1 MSLQRQNKGETTSLF
16 ETSRLNPYLPASDWG
31 WQIDPQGL
39 RYALS
44 ELYERYQK
52 PIFVVENG
60 LGALDTVEA
69 DGSINDDYRIRYLSE
84 HIAAVKQA
92 IDYDGV
98 EVMGYALGAVST
110 VYRSPLASTKNA
122 TALSMWINTMMA
134 VAPWRALRKRASTGI
149 NK

>member
-1 MSLQRQNKGETTSLF
+1 M
-16 ETSRLNPYLPASDWG
+16 
-31 WQIDPQGL
+31 
-39 RYALS
+39 
-44 ELYERYQK
+44 
-52 PIFVVENG
+52 VENG

-98 EVMGYALGAVST
+98 EVMGYTPWGCIDCVSFT
-110 VYRSPLASTKNA
+110 TGEYKNA